1 MSSAYLKAMH
11 HRRADDQGDKLEK
24 GDVVVFTSNA
34 PDRYRNETRSV
45 SEALFKPAS
54 ASAYGSAAQ
63 IEANV
68 RNRELGLVKEKHGA
82 TVVQL
87 STTVSTVVPADSAAP
102 AAPAAAA
109 PAAHKKKA
117 GAGKLSPDEVYRL
130 LRSDETYL
138 RLKTRFEATKA
149 AADALAVAK
158 HLVGVSAVE
167 AERFFKEALACDPTH
182 VKTLATYA
190 VFLETVKKEM
200 DQAEKMYQAAALS
213 GEMVHIRAYATFV
226 REIRGDERLADKI
239 LRAGEAAES
248 AADDRTHHR
257 RRRGDRPREPEPD
270 ADDDDASRSA
280 SGSGSGGGAERRRRH
295 RRHHRK

>member
-1 MSSAYLKAMH
+1 MH
-11 HRRADDQGDKLEK
+11 QRRPDDQGDKLEK

-34 PDRYRNETRSV
+34 PDRHRNETRSV

-54 ASAYGSAAQ
+54 ASAYSSAAQ

-68 RNRELGLVKEKHGA
+68 RNRELGLIKEKHGA

-87 STTVSTVVPADSAAP
+87 STTVSTVVPAD
-102 AAPAAAA
+102 AAAT
-109 PAAHKKKA
+109 AATAAALAVATSGNKKKSA
-117 GAGKLSPDEVYRL
+117 KLSPDEIYRA
-130 LRSDETYL
+130 LRTDETFQ
-138 RLKTRFEATKA
+138 RLKSRFEASKA

-158 HLVGVSAVE
+158 HLVGISPAD
-167 AERFFKEALACDPTH
+167 AEKFFKEALSCDPTH

-226 REIRGDERLADKI
+226 RDIRGDERLADKI

-248 AADDRTHHR
+248 ADDRAHHHHR
-257 RRRGDRPREPEPD
+257 RRGGDRPREPD
-270 ADDDDASRSA
+270 NDDDDASRSA
-280 SGSGSGGGAERRRRH
+280 SGSGSGGGGERRRRH